1 MTSSPPPRGALISGG
16 TRGLGLAIAR
26 ALLRDGC
33 RIAAFSRRKSD
44 EFEAFAAAHP
54 SAVFFREADLT
65 DADGLRDTVAWAEE
79 SAGPLGILVN
89 NAGVAHEALLARQSP
104 DWVDRVIEINLGGT
118 LALTR
123 LAIRGMMVRGS
134 GRIISISSIAGL
146 RGFTGTAAY
155 AASKG
160 AIDAMT
166 RALARELGGRN
177 ITVNAVAP
185 GYMHT
190 EMTRGMT
197 PGQLRALVRRT
208 PLGRVG
214 TVEDV
219 AGLVAFLASDRAAF
233 ISGQTIVV
241 DGGLTC

>member
-1 MTSSPPPRGALISGG
+1 MSVDRKPRGALISGG

-33 RIAAFSRRKSD
+33 RVAAFGRRRSD
-44 EFEAFAAAHP
+44 EFDAAAAAHP
-54 SAVFFREADLT
+54 GQAVFREADL
-65 DADGLRDTVAWAEE
+65 ADIAALRETVAWAEE
-79 SAGPLGILVN
+79 SVGPLEILVN
-89 NAGVAHEALLARQSP
+89 NAGMLHEALLARQSP
-104 DWVDRVIEINLGGT
+104 DWVDRVIDINLRGT

-123 LAIRGMMVRGS
+123 QAVRGMMIRGS
-134 GRIISISSIAGL
+134 GRVISISSIAGL
-146 RGFTGTAAY
+146 RGFAGTAAY

-160 AIDAMT
+160 GIDAMT

-185 GYMHT
+185 GYMDT
-190 EMTRGMT
+190 EMTRDMT
-197 PGQLRALVRRT
+197 PGQKRAVLRRT
-208 PLGRVG
+208 PLGRLG

-219 AGLVAFLASDRAAF
+219 AGLVACLASERAGF